1 MNILIIE
8 DEPELVRSIVQYLRT
23 ENYLCETAGNYKSA
37 RDKLADFD
45 YDCIL
50 LDINL
55 PDGNGLDLL
64 NELKK
69 DNKTDGVI
77 IISARDSI
85 EDRIKG
91 LNLGADDYLV
101 KPFHLSELNARIS
114 SLIRRRRFEGHKVM
128 TMNEVVIDLLAKTV
142 FINHVQ
148 VLLTRK
154 EYDLL
159 LYFAAN
165 RNKVI
170 SKNALAEHL
179 SGPEID
185 SYDSPDFIY
194 THIKNLKKKLTLA
207 GWTDNLRSVYGM
219 GYKFEVPS

>member
-8 DEPELVRSIVQYLRT
+8 DEPELSKSIVKYLRT
-23 ENYLCETAGNYKSA
+23 ENYICEVASGYRVA
-37 RDKLADFD
+37 RDKLSEFD

-50 LDINL
+50 LDITL
-55 PDGNGLDLL
+55 PDGNGLHLL
-64 NELKK
+64 DELKK

-77 IISARDSI
+77 IISARNSI

-128 TMNEVVIDLLAKTV
+128 TLNEVTIDLVARSV
-142 FINHVQ
+142 FINNIPV
-148 VLLTRK
+148 VLTRK

-165 RNKVI
+165 RNRVI

-219 GYKFEVPS
+219 GYKFEVAL